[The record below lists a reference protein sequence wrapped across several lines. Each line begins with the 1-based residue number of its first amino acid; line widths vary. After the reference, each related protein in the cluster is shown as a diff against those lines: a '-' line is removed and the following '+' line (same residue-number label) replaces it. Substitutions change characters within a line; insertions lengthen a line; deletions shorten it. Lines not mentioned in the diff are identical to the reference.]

1 MTEYYLFGAGWNG
14 FGITREDGMDSIFY
28 TPIPEMTEFNEP
40 GDPTPDFKSIEF
52 IVKSIKDNEGVKYF
66 IACHECDPD
75 PKEVLRMIKK

>member
-14 FGITREDGMDSIFY
+14 FSIEREDGMDIIFH
-28 TPIPEMTEFNEP
+28 TPFPEMTEFTEF

-52 IVKSIKDNEGVKYF
+52 KVKTIKDNEGVEYF

-75 PKEVLRMIKK
+75 PDEIFRMIKK